1 MGRRRGYWA
10 DDYVQRKRT
19 AREAMGLIRPGQRV
33 FIGASSGEP
42 QHLVRALSADLERLT
57 DLEIVRLLA
66 YESTPLS
73 LIANKSR
80 DEALNI
86 RFFYSGSAQP
96 RGLARNKRFITPLHL
111 SAVPRLFESRRLP
124 IHVALIQV
132 GPPDDFGWLSL
143 GVAVDITLAAAQS
156 ADIVIAQVNSKVP
169 RTLGRSFVHVND
181 VDVIVEQDESLLTIG
196 AAADSPQ
203 ANIIAKHIARLVD
216 DGSTIQIGLGTTP
229 QAVMLALAE
238 KNDLGIHTQYLTD
251 EIMHLVARGVVT
263 NRKKG
268 VNEGKVIAS
277 AAIGSESLYE
287 FMHDNPGIE
296 LHPSDYVN
304 NPGVIARHHK
314 MVSMNVAMTID
325 LSGQAS
331 ADALPSNLFSGVTG
345 MLDFVRGAA
354 QAENGKSILMLPS
367 TNRNGRNSRIVPLLA
382 DTAVV
387 IPRSDVSHVVT
398 EYGAVNLFGKSLQ
411 ERAVALISIAHPD
424 FRDHLFHEAKSL
436 GLLSHDRS
444 LTESIQ
450 GVYPVQLE
458 ETVTIDGQEVVIRP
472 ATPVDTRR
480 IQEHFYSLDEKDVV
494 ARFFYDKKRF
504 DTEEIEG
511 VSQIDYVHDLTLL
524 ALLGEP
530 GFRQV
535 IGIGEYL
542 FDPAKNLAEVAF
554 SVSREFQG
562 KGIAKILM
570 RKLGQA
576 ARENGIAGFMAYTSP
591 KNNAMIK
598 LFNSLPYTIKTFFD
612 GDMLMLNCRFDEPRA
627 KG

>member
-1 MGRRRGYWA
+1 MGRRPGYWA
-10 DDYVQRKRT
+10 DDYIQRKRT
-19 AREAMGLIRPGQRV
+19 AREAMRLIRPGQRV

-42 QHLVRALSADLERLT
+42 QHLVRALSEDLERLT

-73 LIANKSR
+73 LMANKSR

-86 RFFYSGSAQP
+86 RFFYSGSAKP

-156 ADIVIAQVNSKVP
+156 ADIVIAQVNTRVP

-181 VDVIVEQDESLLTIG
+181 VDVIVEHDEALLTIG

-203 ANIIAKHIARLVD
+203 ANTIAKHIARLVD
-216 DGSTIQIGLGTTP
+216 DGSTIQIGLGTAP
-229 QAVMLALAE
+229 QAVMLALSE

-251 EIMHLVARGVVT
+251 EIMHLVARGVIT

-325 LSGQAS
+325 LSGQAA

-354 QAENGKSILMLPS
+354 QAEDGKSILMLPS
-367 TNRNGRNSRIVPLLA
+367 TNRNGRKSRIVPLLA

-458 ETVTIDGQEVVIRP
+458 ETVTIKGQNVVIRP

-530 GFRQV
+530 GFREV

-554 SVSREFQG
+554 SISREF
-562 KGIAKILM
+562 
-570 RKLGQA
+570 
-576 ARENGIAGFMAYTSP
+576 
-591 KNNAMIK
+591 
-598 LFNSLPYTIKTFFD
+598 
-612 GDMLMLNCRFDEPRA
+612 
-627 KG
+627 

>member
-181 VDVIVEQDESLLTIG
+181 VDVIVEHDESLLTIG

>member
-1 MGRRRGYWA
+1 MVRKPGYWA
-10 DDYVQRKRT
+10 DNYVQRKRS

-42 QHLVRALSADLERLT
+42 QHLVRALAEDLERLT

-73 LIANKSR
+73 LIANKLR

-86 RFFYSGSAQP
+86 RFFYSGSAKP
-96 RGLARNKRFITPLHL
+96 RGLARNKRFITPVHL
-111 SAVPRLFESRRLP
+111 SAVPRLFASRRLP

-132 GPPDDFGWLSL
+132 GPPDDFGWMSL

-156 ADIVIAQVNSKVP
+156 ADVVIAQVNARVP

-181 VDVIVEQDESLLTIG
+181 ADVIVEHDEPLLTIG
-196 AAADSPQ
+196 AAADSAQ

-216 DGSTIQIGLGTTP
+216 DGSTIQIGLGTAP
-229 QAVMLALAE
+229 QAVMLALSE

-263 NRKKG
+263 NRKKAL
-268 VNEGKVIAS
+268 NEGKVIAS
-277 AAIGSESLYE
+277 AAIGSEGLYE

-354 QAENGKSILMLPS
+354 QAENGKSILMMPS
-367 TNRNGRNSRIVPLLA
+367 TNRNGRKSRIVPLLA

-424 FRDHLFHEAKSL
+424 FRDDLFHEAKSL
-436 GLLSHDRS
+436 GLLGHDRS
-444 LTESIQ
+444 LTESLQ

-458 ETVTIDGQEVVIRP
+458 ETVAIDGQEVVVRP

-524 ALLGEP
+524 ALLGES

-554 SVSREFQG
+554 SISREFQA
-562 KGIAKILM
+562 KGIGKILM
-570 RKLGQA
+570 RKLALA

-591 KNNAMIK
+591 KNNGMIK
-598 LFNSLPYTIKTFFD
+598 LFNSLAYTIKTFFD
-612 GDMLMLNCRFDEPRA
+612 GDMLMLSCRFDEPRG
-627 KG
+627 K